1 MRLTILGGGGFRVP
15 LVHGALLADPEHR
28 VDELR
33 LHDPDSG
40 RLASVV
46 AVLEQQAAGATRP
59 PRLVVAPT
67 LDDALRGTDVVFS
80 AMRVGGV
87 RGRTVDER
95 AALDLGLLGQE
106 TTGAGGGAYALRSVP
121 VSLKV
126 ARRGAAVAPQA
137 WVINF
142 TNPAGVV
149 TEAMQTVLGGRV
161 VGICDSPVSLARRAM
176 RVLGLEPA
184 ETTVDY
190 VGLNHLGW
198 LRGLHSGGADHL
210 PRLLADERL
219 LARTEEGRLF
229 GAPWLQALGAIPNE
243 YLFYYYFTRE
253 AIASVRAAGRTR
265 GEFLRE
271 QQEAFYAE
279 VARSPDTALET
290 WRRVRAERDATYLQ
304 EARAEGEARDELDLE
319 GGGYEGVAL
328 ALMGALGGGAPAELV
343 LDVRSAGAVPGM
355 PHDAVVEVPCTVD
368 AGGPRPHPVA
378 EPEGH
383 MLGLMQSVK
392 AVDRLVLEAVLA
404 RSEAAAL
411 KAFALHPLVDSVTSA
426 RALLDAHLAQTPEV
440 AALFRR

>member
-1 MRLTILGGGGFRVP
+1 V
-15 LVHGALLADPEHR
+15 
-28 VDELR
+28 
-33 LHDPDSG
+33 
-40 RLASVV
+40 
-46 AVLEQQAAGATRP
+46 
-59 PRLVVAPT
+59 
-67 LDDALRGTDVVFS
+67 
-80 AMRVGGV
+80 
-87 RGRTVDER
+87 
-95 AALDLGLLGQE
+95 
-106 TTGAGGGAYALRSVP
+106 AYALRSVP
-121 VSLKV
+121 VSLEV
-126 ARRGAAVAPQA
+126 ARRVAAVAPEA

-149 TEAMQTVLGGRV
+149 TEAMQTVLGDRV
-161 VGICDSPVSLARRAM
+161 VGICDSPVALAGRAM
-176 RVLGLEPA
+176 RVLGLDPA

-198 LRGLHSGGADHL
+198 LRGLHAGGTDHL
-210 PRLLADERL
+210 PRLLADEQL
-219 LARTEEGRLF
+219 LQRTEEGRLF
-229 GAPWLQALGAIPNE
+229 GAPWLRALGAIPNE

-253 AIASVRAAGRTR
+253 AIASVRAAGQTR

-279 VARSPDTALET
+279 VARSPGSALET

-355 PHDAVVEVPCTVD
+355 PRDAVVEVPCTVD

-392 AVDRLVLEAVLA
+392 AVDRLVLEAVLE
-404 RSEAAAL
+404 RSETAAL
-411 KAFALHPLVDSVTSA
+411 EAFALHPLVDSVTSA